1 MKRTVKILLFLIMMF
16 SFLCV
21 SQVQA
26 FECCDNPDQQ
36 QGHDDKCTLWICKNC
51 GAHWPSECEDFPVV
65 TAATVT
71 EYTTGTIDVSV
82 KAENAYVIKVAVW
95 TEENGQDDLAWYEI
109 KNDTEIN
116 TYEETVSI
124 DLTKNHTV
132 DEDQVFHA
140 DVYFEKTTYNSV
152 RQIISAHTVNWK
164 SDMTPPEAP
173 TFVGDSVRYYKY
185 LNLSSDSSGRY
196 FMIKANPGTDDTDG
210 IAQTYLWVST
220 NGGSSW
226 NYSTYQKVKMMWD
239 VANEVY
245 YYPVYVDSSEKT
257 YTCLVRSIDTM
268 GNWDV
273 SESGSYKIQEVI
285 IDNTS
290 PVIDSP
296 EETQLD
302 YTKEATATLKVTAED
317 KNGSGIREVLWHI
330 FDPNGIEKTESTSS
344 VSGSEY
350 TLILDLSKEGKY
362 TIEPYAIDK
371 AENVFYLSNKGV
383 KFEVIHDTQAPS
395 GRATIENYTTNGLL
409 SVSATA
415 NDIDSGIKEI
425 KYLLTDENGEN
436 EKWGLIVENATS
448 GVVTLDLRSRGEGTY
463 KVEVY
468 AYDNVGNYKVIG
480 SNSRVI
486 YLPDSVI
493 SFDWDAVAG
502 EEMFFEAWFQDENVI
517 TWGDGKITQYSQ
529 GQNRVKHTYT
539 EDGKY
544 TVCIFKNCTT
554 KLAIANKKITS
565 LDVSGASNLMQ
576 LYCYDNDIKTLD
588 VSSNNKL
595 EQLLVYGND
604 DLSNIKLGNIPLK
617 ELYVSPN
624 QSVSGQNT
632 GTRKNYIETEG
643 NGRITYS
650 NGVFM
655 ITPNDNGFLEDVL
668 VNYNTIGS
676 EHTKYEFL
684 NTDNEVYLKAV
695 FSNLITYQSF
705 VANAPIVTEGMK
717 PVKYKNGAWVET
729 DENDIEWYNYENG
742 KWANMRLKDG
752 SMFVWIPRYTY
763 KVDYEKNTIDIKWSR
778 GKTDYTS
785 GGYYRHPAFFLGE
798 YLGGNPNSNA
808 SFSGRTGKINE
819 LTGFWVAKYMASEEN
834 GVIQSKEGKS
844 PVTKYGIDEVFTK
857 LMKMK
862 ESNAYELNQTGIF
875 THLTKNSEWG
885 AVTYLTMAKG
895 DTPRANTTGKTG
907 GNSILQSS
915 TKNVYGVYDLN
926 GPVGEYVAG
935 FLPNAISQSNGR
947 NLNISYYKEYTD
959 KLKKTKSRYYGLA
972 LSETEE
978 IKILDNN
985 VSPSE
990 NSPFFVRGSS
1000 EVGAYGYESTNG
1012 LVNGIGF
1019 RPVIALD
1026 NAYMT
1031 GELALFE
1038 TEAYVESGDYLIVTV
1053 DFSVAKP
1060 WKFDLK
1066 SGETLK
1072 EKIFDFVDLQFIQ
1085 TSSAEDGENYTLYQ
1099 THLNQELLEMYGSET
1114 GIIDIED
1121 GFENQFNANEKYFLK
1136 LRVGGYVDVDH
1147 KYPVFINIKDM
1158 DSKIIIEQ
1166 MRLIDENGEELKIEG
1181 IPYDKIRLNIH
1192 NPNAAVYELEEVGL
1206 ISAPTRTEYDLND
1219 SIDVEGGLLKLVY
1232 NGGLSTGTVD
1242 LTAAH
1247 IDNYDTITQTS
1258 GTKNVTMTFKGKEVK
1273 QGGEYKTFNINVSNN
1288 QKYNVTVEKEIIGV
1302 TTNES
1307 PGTVTGSGTYYND
1320 TVVTLTAK
1328 EYNGYKFK
1336 NWESTDATL
1345 ENSGKLIASFIQP
1358 QKDVNVKA
1366 NFLGVISITAE
1377 VMPTTEFVKNEPFTL
1392 GPMKLIAVYADGST
1406 REVTAET
1413 EGLRV
1418 SIDPGKIL
1426 DTDSS
1431 KEDVTI
1437 SYGGDEFE
1445 YTIDIVKK
1453 KYPLLLKINDIEG
1466 GKIRDTQDG
1475 IIVPNNG
1482 RMYKDEYIS
1491 YDNELTYTAES
1502 NPGYEFEG
1510 WSIDV
1515 EGIIPENDLTSST
1528 INFVMPESSV
1538 TLTANFRLLEY
1549 TIKYIATEGGYI
1561 SGETEQVL
1569 RKGQDTSVVEA
1580 YSNSGYYFFGWD
1592 DGNKERMRQDKDIQ
1606 EDETYTAIFYEG
1618 YTVVFYGY
1626 DNIKIGETQLVK
1638 AGENAV
1644 APATSEVP
1652 VREGYHFSGEWSGD
1666 YTNVQNNLVIYA
1678 VYEKDSYQVTVEY
1691 DSTLG
1696 TVEGDGTYLLDTPV
1710 ELVVSEVAEDYGFE
1724 KWTLYK
1730 NVNDVWVDVTNQ
1742 LLPGTHSSA
1751 SVVFEMPAYNVKAVP
1766 TFNCFSLLGIQVNG
1780 VVVYSYFTVGD
1791 EVTIKAAETNAKV
1804 DFNKWLEDSGL
1815 FTESESLAREIKV
1828 TLTQPGAIT
1837 YINAD
1842 YSVKVPIYYTFKV
1855 TAGRGGTISVTGD
1868 NVVAESSGIYKVLMG
1883 TKASVDIEVNEG
1895 YKIKELHIGDSVLE
1909 YSEIPDIFFEY
1920 VNSDFIVKAI
1930 FEEVDM

>member
-1 MKRTVKILLFLIMMF
+1 MRRTVKILLFLIMTF
-16 SFLCV
+16 SFLCI

-36 QGHDDKCTLWICKNC
+36 QGHDNCTLWICKNC
-51 GAHWPSECEDFPVV
+51 GAHWPSECEDVPVV
-65 TAATVT
+65 TTATVT
-71 EYTTGTIDVSV
+71 EYTTGSIDVSV

-95 TEENGQDDLAWYEI
+95 TEESGEDDLEWYEI
-109 KNDTEIN
+109 KNDTAVAV
-116 TYEETVSI
+116 YEKTVNI
-124 DLTKNHTV
+124 DLTQKYTV
-132 DEDQVFHA
+132 NENQIFHA

-152 RQIISAHTVNWK
+152 RQVVSKHTVNWK
-164 SDMTPPEAP
+164 SDTTPPEAP
-173 TFVGDSVRYYKY
+173 TLVGDSERYYKY

-196 FMIKANPGTDDTDG
+196 FMIKAKPGSDDTDG
-210 IAQTYLWVST
+210 KAQAYLWVST

-226 NYSTYQKVKMMWD
+226 NYLTYQKVKMIWD
-239 VANEVY
+239 TANEIY
-245 YYPVYVDSSEKT
+245 YYPVYVDSSERT

-273 SESGSYKIQEVI
+273 SESGNYTVQKVV

-296 EETQLD
+296 EETQVI
-302 YTKEATATLKVTAED
+302 YTKDVNVTLKVNAED
-317 KNGSGIREVLWHI
+317 QDGSGIREVLWHI
-330 FDPNGIEKTESTSS
+330 FDPNGIETTESTSS

-362 TIEPYAIDK
+362 TVEPYAIDK
-371 AENVFYLSNKGV
+371 AENVFYLANKGV
-383 KFEVIHDTQAPS
+383 KFEVIHDTQEPS
-395 GRATIENYTTNGLL
+395 GRVTIEDYTTNGLV

-415 NDIDSGIKEI
+415 NDITSGIKEI

-436 EKWGLIVENATS
+436 GTWGMIAENATS
-448 GVVTLDLRSRGEGTY
+448 GVVTIDLRSRGVGTY

-486 YLPDSVI
+486 YLPAYAI
-493 SFDWDAVAG
+493 SFEWNVSAG
-502 EEMFFEAWFQDENVI
+502 EEVSFEAWFQDENVI
-517 TWGDGKITQYSQ
+517 TWGDGKVTQYSQ

-539 EDGKY
+539 EDGNY
-544 TVCIFKNCTT
+544 TVCISKNCTT
-554 KLAIANKKITS
+554 RLMLANKGITS
-565 LDVSGASNLMQ
+565 LNVSGATNLVQ

-595 EQLLVYGND
+595 EQLVAYGNSN
-604 DLSNIKLGNIPLK
+604 LTNIKLGNIPLK
-617 ELYVSPN
+617 ELYVRPN

-650 NGVFM
+650 NGIFT
-655 ITPNDNGFLEDVL
+655 ITPDDNGFLEDVL
-668 VNYNTIGS
+668 VNYKTIGS
-676 EHTKYEFL
+676 DHTRYEFL
-684 NTDNEVYLKAV
+684 NTDNEVCLTAI
-695 FSNLITYQSF
+695 FSNLVTYQSF
-705 VANAPIVTEGMK
+705 IANAPVVTDGMQ

-729 DENDIEWYNYENG
+729 DEDDIEWYNYENG

-752 SMFVWIPRYTY
+752 SMYVWIPRYTY

-834 GVIQSKEGKS
+834 GVIQSKEGKT
-844 PVTKYGIDEVFTK
+844 PVTKYGINEVFTK
-857 LMKMK
+857 LMEMK

-885 AVTYLTMAKG
+885 AVAYLTMAKG
-895 DTPRANTTGKTG
+895 DTPRSNTTGKTG
-907 GNSILQSS
+907 GNSILQSN

-935 FLPNAISQSNGR
+935 FLPNAVSQNNGKS
-947 NLNISYYKEYTD
+947 LNISYYKEYTD
-959 KLKKTKSRYYGLA
+959 KLKKAKSRYYGLA

-990 NSPFFVRGSS
+990 SSPFFVRGSS
-1000 EVGAYGYESTNG
+1000 EAGVYGYESANG
-1012 LVNGIGF
+1012 LANGIGF

-1026 NAYMT
+1026 NTYMT

-1053 DFSVAKP
+1053 NFSVAKP

-1066 SGETLK
+1066 AGETLK
-1072 EKIFDFVDLQFIQ
+1072 DKIFDFVDLQFVQ
-1085 TSSAEDGENYTLYQ
+1085 TSSADDGENYTLYQ
-1099 THLNQELLEMYGSET
+1099 THLNQELLEISGSET
-1114 GIIDIED
+1114 GIINIDD
-1121 GFENQFNANEKYFLK
+1121 GFENRFNASEKYFLK
-1136 LRVGGYVDVDH
+1136 LKVGGYVDIDH
-1147 KYPVFINIKDM
+1147 KYPVFINIEGM
-1158 DSKIIIEQ
+1158 DSKIIVEQ

-1247 IDNYDTITQTS
+1247 IEDYDTITQTP
-1258 GTKNVTMTFKGKEVK
+1258 GTKNVSMTFKGKEVK

-1288 QKYNVTVEKEIIGV
+1288 QKYNVTLEKEIIGV
-1302 TTNES
+1302 VTDES
-1307 PGTVTGSGTYYND
+1307 PGTVTGAGTYYND
-1320 TVVTLTAK
+1320 TVVTLIAK
-1328 EYNGYKFK
+1328 EYNGYKLK
-1336 NWESTDATL
+1336 NWESTDATI
-1345 ENSGKLIASFIQP
+1345 ENSGKLIASFVQP
-1358 QKDVNVKA
+1358 QKNVSVKA
-1366 NFLGVISITAE
+1366 NFLAVISLTAD
-1377 VMPTTEFVKNEPFTL
+1377 VSPTTEFVKNEPFTL
-1392 GPMKLIAVYADGST
+1392 GPMKLTAVYADGST
-1406 REVTAET
+1406 RIVTSET

-1426 DTDSS
+1426 NVDSS
-1431 KEDVTI
+1431 KESVTI
-1437 SYGGDEFE
+1437 SYGGCEFE
-1445 YTIDIVKK
+1445 YEINIVKR
-1453 KYPLLLKINDIEG
+1453 KYKLLLKINDIEG

-1475 IIVPNNG
+1475 IIVPDNG

-1491 YDNELTYTAES
+1491 YDSELIYNAEA

-1515 EGIIPENDLTSST
+1515 EGVIPEKDLSSST
-1528 INFVMPESSV
+1528 IGFIMPESQI
-1538 TLTANFRLLEY
+1538 TLTANFKLLEY
-1549 TIKYIATEGGYI
+1549 TVKYLATEGGYV
-1561 SGETEQVL
+1561 SGEIEQVL
-1569 RKGQDTSVVEA
+1569 RKGQDASVVEA
-1580 YSNSGYYFFGWD
+1580 YSNTGYYFFGWD

-1606 EDETYTAIFYEG
+1606 EDKTYTAVFYQG
-1618 YTVVFYGY
+1618 YTVAFYGY
-1626 DNIKIGETQLVK
+1626 DDSVKIGETQLVR
-1638 AGENAV
+1638 AGESAV
-1644 APATSEVP
+1644 APEISEVP
-1652 VREGYHFSGEWSGD
+1652 CREGYHFTGEWSGD

-1678 VYEKDSYQVTVEY
+1678 IYEKNSYQVLLEY
-1691 DSTLG
+1691 DSSLG
-1696 TVEGDGTYLLDTPV
+1696 TVEGAGTYLLDSNV
-1710 ELVVSEVAEDYGFE
+1710 ELTVTETADNCGFE

-1730 NVNDVWVDVTNQ
+1730 NVDDVWVDVTSK
-1742 LLPGTHSSA
+1742 LLPDTQSSVSIA
-1751 SVVFEMPAYNVKAVP
+1751 FEMPAYNVKAVP
-1766 TFNCFSLLGIQVNG
+1766 TFNSFSLLGIQVNG
-1780 VVVYSYFTVGD
+1780 VVVYSYFTIGN
-1791 EVTIKAAETNAKV
+1791 EVTIKATETSSKV
-1804 DFNKWLEDSGL
+1804 NFNKWLEDSGL
-1815 FTESESLAREIKV
+1815 FTESESLGREIKI
-1828 TLTQPGAIT
+1828 TLTEPGTIT

-1842 YSVKVPIYYTFKV
+1842 YNVEVPIYYTFNA
-1855 TAGRGGTISVTGD
+1855 TAGEGGTITVTGD
-1868 NVVAESSGIYKVLMG
+1868 DVTNESAGIYKVLMG
-1883 TKASVDIEVNEG
+1883 TKAQIEIEPNDG
-1895 YKIKELHIGDSVLE
+1895 YKLKELYIGDYLVRE
-1909 YSEIPDIFFEY
+1909 YDEIPHISFEY
-1920 VNSDFIVKAI
+1920 VNSDFVLKVT
-1930 FEEVDM
+1930 FEKL